1 MPTPLELREL
11 TGFAAIRTMFPL
23 IRQSNP
29 ELDEATFDF
38 RLRRMLDAGGYRVVA
53 AWRGDAMVG
62 VSGFW
67 TGTALWCGTY
77 VEPDN
82 VVVDAGQRGSG
93 IGGALMA
100 WVEAEAERL
109 GCEILKLET
118 YAARRRTRE
127 FYRRAGYEEPGVVM
141 IKTLSA
147 GRRTIDAIRR
157 KAGA

>member
-1 MPTPLELREL
+1 MENGIELREL
-11 TGFAAIRTMFPL
+11 TGFAAMRSMFPL

-29 ELDEATFDF
+29 ELDEATFDS
-38 RLRRMLDAGGYRVVA
+38 RLRRMLDAGGYRCVA
-53 AWRGDAMVG
+53 AWRGAALVG
-62 VSGFW
+62 VAGFW

-82 VVVDAGQRGSG
+82 VVVDEAQRGSG
-93 IGGALMA
+93 IGGALLA

-118 YAARRRTRE
+118 DAARRRTRE

-147 GRRTIDAIRR
+147 GRRTIDAMRR
-157 KAGA
+157 KAAS